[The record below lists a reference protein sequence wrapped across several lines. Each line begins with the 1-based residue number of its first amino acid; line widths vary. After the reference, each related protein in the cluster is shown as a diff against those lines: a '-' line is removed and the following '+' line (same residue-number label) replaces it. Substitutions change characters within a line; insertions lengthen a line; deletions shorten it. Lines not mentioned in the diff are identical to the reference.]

1 MNMSTNPKP
10 KILDVTPAD
19 EVEIPKLVET
29 PKIAEAPKTVEAT
42 VANMKEG
49 IAKATAGLE
58 ATQSKMTAGFEATQS
73 KMKEGVEK
81 AMKTAEEL
89 VAFNQGNI
97 EALVKA
103 SQIWASGMQDLSKHL
118 AATAQST
125 LDESMS
131 ALKAMTSV
139 KSLKDA
145 FDLQSS
151 FARSA
156 LEKSLAESGKL
167 TDASFK
173 LTEQALA
180 PITARVTVAVEK
192 FAKAA

>member
-1 MNMSTNPKP
+1 MTTNKS
-10 KILDVTPAD
+10 KIVDVTAA
-19 EVEIPKLVET
+19 
-29 PKIAEAPKTVEAT
+29 AEEGVVGKTVEAT
-42 VANMKEG
+42 ASTMKDSV
-49 IAKATAGLE
+49 AKA
-58 ATQSKMTAGFEATQS
+58 TAGFEATQA

-81 AMKTAEEL
+81 AVKTAEEL

-97 EALVKA
+97 EAFVK
-103 SQIWASGMQDLSKHL
+103 SGQIWASGVQDLSKQF
-118 AATAQST
+118 AAAAQASF
-125 LDESMS
+125 DESVS
-131 ALKAMTSV
+131 AFKALTGV

-145 FDLQSS
+145 FELQSS
-151 FARSA
+151 FARAA

-180 PITARVTVAVEK
+180 PITARVTIAVEK

>member
-1 MNMSTNPKP
+1 M
-10 KILDVTPAD
+10 
-19 EVEIPKLVET
+19 
-29 PKIAEAPKTVEAT
+29 
-42 VANMKEG
+42 MK
-49 IAKATAGLE
+49 
-58 ATQSKMTAGFEATQS
+58 S
-73 KMKEGVEK
+73 
-81 AMKTAEEL
+81 
-89 VAFNQGNI
+89 
-97 EALVKA
+97 
-103 SQIWASGMQDLSKHL
+103 SQIWATGVQDLSKHM
-118 AATAQST
+118 AAAAQASM
-125 LDESMS
+125 DESMAAFK
-131 ALKAMTSV
+131 ALTSV

-145 FDLQSS
+145 LELQSS

>member
-1 MNMSTNPKP
+1 MTTSKAKIVEVSST
-10 KILDVTPAD
+10 
-19 EVEIPKLVET
+19 
-29 PKIAEAPKTVEAT
+29 AEQAANKGIEAT
-42 VANMKEG
+42 VSDLKEG
-49 IAKATAGLE
+49 VAKATAG
-58 ATQSKMTAGFEATQS
+58 FEASQA

-89 VAFNQGNI
+89 VAFSQGNI
-97 EALVKA
+97 EAIVK
-103 SQIWASGMQDLSKHL
+103 SGQIWAAGVQDLSKHM
-118 AATAQST
+118 AAAAQAS

-131 ALKAMTSV
+131 AFKALTGV

-145 FDLQSS
+145 FELQSS

-156 LEKSLAESGKL
+156 LEKSLSESGKL

-180 PITARVTVAVEK
+180 PITARVTIAVEK

>member
-1 MNMSTNPKP
+1 MSGSKAKVT
-10 KILDVTPAD
+10 DVPAT
-19 EVEIPKLVET
+19 L
-29 PKIAEAPKTVEAT
+29 EASAGATIDAASSTV
-42 VANMKEG
+42 KEG
-49 IAKATAGLE
+49 VAKATAG
-58 ATQSKMTAGFEATQS
+58 FEVSQA
-73 KMKEGVEK
+73 KMKEGMEK
-81 AMKTAEEL
+81 VMKTAEEL
-89 VAFNQGNI
+89 VAFSQGNM
-97 EALVKA
+97 EAVVK
-103 SQIWASGMQDLSKHL
+103 STQIWAAGMQDLSKHM
-118 AATAQST
+118 AAAAQASV
-125 LDESMS
+125 DQSMS
-131 ALKAMTSV
+131 AFKALTSV

-145 FDLQSS
+145 FELQSA

>member
-1 MNMSTNPKP
+1 MT
-10 KILDVTPAD
+10 
-19 EVEIPKLVET
+19 
-29 PKIAEAPKTVEAT
+29 
-42 VANMKEG
+42 NMKEG
-49 IAKATAGLE
+49 IAKATAG
-58 ATQSKMTAGFEATQS
+58 FEATQV
-73 KMKEGVEK
+73 KMKQGVEK

-89 VAFNQGNI
+89 VAFNQGNV
-97 EALVKA
+97 EALVKS
-103 SQIWASGMQDLSKHL
+103 SQIWATGMQDLSKHF
-118 AATAQST
+118 AAAAQAS

-131 ALKAMTSV
+131 AFKALTGV

-145 FDLQSS
+145 FELQTS

-156 LEKSLAESGKL
+156 LEKSLTESGKL

-180 PITARVTVAVEK
+180 PITARVSVAVEK

>member
-1 MNMSTNPKP
+1 MTTSKS
-10 KILDVTPAD
+10 KIVEVTAA
-19 EVEIPKLVET
+19 
-29 PKIAEAPKTVEAT
+29 AEPVAAKAVEAT
-42 VANMKEG
+42 VASMKEG
-49 IAKATAGLE
+49 VAKATA
-58 ATQSKMTAGFEATQS
+58 SFEAAQV

-81 AMKTAEEL
+81 AVKTAEEL
-89 VAFNQGNI
+89 VTFNQGTI
-97 EALVKA
+97 EAFVK
-103 SQIWASGMQDLSKHL
+103 SGQIWATGVQELSKQF
-118 AATAQST
+118 AAAAQASF
-125 LDESMS
+125 DESVS
-131 ALKAMTSV
+131 AFKALSSV

-145 FDLQSS
+145 FELQSS

-156 LEKSLAESGKL
+156 VEKSLSESGKL